1 MKKRLMSVL
10 ICVLLLV
17 MAIPGVANAAGNGHP
32 HSSVV
37 VVMKAPY
44 SDIQF
49 EKLTKMVD
57 KANSKI
63 LKAVQKAQ
71 ETPYDDIN
79 ELLATVDAIV
89 ANVMS
94 YANSIGAL
102 VVCEYTSYLIDGQN
116 VLVDPLRIIPL

>member
-10 ICVLLLV
+10 ICVLMLV
-17 MAIPGVANAAGNGHP
+17 MAIPGVASAAGNGHP
-32 HSSVV
+32 HSAVV

-57 KANSKI
+57 KANDKI

-102 VVCEYTSYLIDGQN
+102 VVCEYTSYQIDGQN